1 MNHAFLRMSERL
13 TWQRGR
19 EPDSAAQSK
28 PSSSK
33 SDGKVEKVG
42 FLYNQ
47 QEIDQ
52 EQYLTGKK
60 VDKAF
65 NDYLARENRNF
76 EDSLNP

>member
-1 MNHAFLRMSERL
+1 MSERL

-19 EPDSAAQSK
+19 EPDSATQSK
-28 PSSSK
+28 ASSSK

-52 EQYLTGKK
+52 E
-60 VDKAF
+60 
-65 NDYLARENRNF
+65 
-76 EDSLNP
+76 

>member
-1 MNHAFLRMSERL
+1 MADRL

-19 EPDSAAQSK
+19 DAAPAKPEPSTASAAADKTSRV
-28 PSSSK
+28 
-33 SDGKVEKVG
+33 D
-42 FLYNQ
+42 FLYQQ

-52 EQYLTGKK
+52 EHYLTGKK

-76 EDSLNP
+76 ESSLNP